1 MRKKSNKTPRE
12 SSGAFRNMAIV
23 IFAPAAILLVLV
35 LILTGINYYSISNS
49 TKKSSHQVVKSF
61 FQYNEALIQN
71 FASALLILD
80 DNSELMQALISTDYS
95 YDPENFKR
103 AAMKYAH
110 HFLLHRK
117 YMYSTKH
124 AIRFTPTTDVS
135 ESIHIFRTN
144 VYMTILTRRISAI
157 SAFTPP
163 SAIAF
168 CSPPG
173 WSKTEKEL
181 RFCRL

>member
-1 MRKKSNKTPRE
+1 MRKKSNKTHRE
-12 SSGAFRNMAIV
+12 SSGAFRKMAIV

-95 YDPENFKR
+95 YDPENFKKSCDEIRRLHGATALHSKQKR
-103 AAMKYAH
+103 AESGKQP
-110 HFLLHRK
+110 L
-117 YMYSTKH
+117 
-124 AIRFTPTTDVS
+124 IR
-135 ESIHIFRTN
+135 
-144 VYMTILTRRISAI
+144 
-157 SAFTPP
+157 P
-163 SAIAF
+163 S
-168 CSPPG
+168 S
-173 WSKTEKEL
+173 
-181 RFCRL
+181 

>member
-1 MRKKSNKTPRE
+1 MRKKSNKTPRA
-12 SSGAFRNMAIV
+12 SSGAFRKMAIV

-95 YDPENFKR
+95 YDPENFK
-103 AAMKYAH
+103 K
-110 HFLLHRK
+110 
-117 YMYSTKH
+117 SCDE
-124 AIRFTPTTDVS
+124 IRTSFP
-135 ESIHIFRTN
+135 F
-144 VYMTILTRRISAI
+144 A
-157 SAFTPP
+157 
-163 SAIAF
+163 
-168 CSPPG
+168 
-173 WSKTEKEL
+173 
-181 RFCRL
+181 